1 MLRNCPRWRSESG
14 RSVFS
19 LFLLCCGCVEGTRHV
34 NARYWPG
41 SVKEIAPSSFYRN
54 SGGAAGIFLLFL
66 LRCSSA
72 ACLQS
77 RSICV
82 KPRNHNFLE
91 DIAGQWSDREWKQNF
106 CLSRATFQFLCQQL
120 RPRLERS
127 HTVRRP
133 LSHEQRV
140 AICLWRLGTNVEY

>member
-1 MLRNCPRWRSESG
+1 MRATGQDQLRR
-14 RSVFS
+14 
-19 LFLLCCGCVEGTRHV
+19 LHLLRF
-34 NARYWPG
+34 
-41 SVKEIAPSSFYRN
+41 IATQEEQRAFFY
-54 SGGAAGIFLLFL
+54 FFL
-66 LRCSSA
+66 LRRSSA
-72 ACLQS
+72 AHLQS
-77 RSICV
+77 RSVWV